1 MVASDDEK
9 EETEIVTF
17 EERDDNETY
26 KPPPP
31 LVAWQ
36 FVNVVVDV
44 RESLEFSPTVAYN
57 PPP

>member
-9 EETEIVTF
+9 EEAANVNF

-31 LVAWQ
+31 LVALQ
-36 FVNVVVDV
+36 FANVVVAG